1 MELNEKYSLKKE
13 LRHGNSSKFG
23 RTFSGISKFTGEPVI
38 LKFVVKNNDVSTG
51 AKQLK
56 NESLFNF
63 QFEGLPTIIDY
74 FESDNECILVRNF
87 QTGEILS
94 TYWKTL
100 SRMERIPFLIEFLKE
115 LNVLFK
121 ELSKHSVVHCDLK
134 PSNIL
139 VRKNETGKINVS
151 LIDFGLSI
159 KTTKNIDRKI
169 IFPLGFA
176 APELLLNQLGL
187 VDHRTDQFALGITI
201 WYLLTEQ
208 LPLTHPNP
216 SIYTNLQLTHP
227 LTDHSLLPKGMYPI
241 LKRMSNKYSFK
252 TAPNL
257 MTAQELI
264 TCLKQ
269 GIEMRYPSLDDVIS
283 EFENIVSTRKKW
295 FKF

>member
-1 MELNEKYSLKKE
+1 
-13 LRHGNSSKFG
+13 
-23 RTFSGISKFTGEPVI
+23 
-38 LKFVVKNNDVSTG
+38 
-51 AKQLK
+51 
-56 NESLFNF
+56 
-63 QFEGLPTIIDY
+63 
-74 FESDNECILVRNF
+74 
-87 QTGEILS
+87 
-94 TYWKTL
+94 
-100 SRMERIPFLIEFLKE
+100 MERIPFLIEFLKE